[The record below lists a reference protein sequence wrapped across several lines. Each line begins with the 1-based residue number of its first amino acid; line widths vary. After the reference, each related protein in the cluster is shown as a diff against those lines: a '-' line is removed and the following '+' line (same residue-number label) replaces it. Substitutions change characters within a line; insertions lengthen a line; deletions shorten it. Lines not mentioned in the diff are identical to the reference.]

1 MEFKRFEVERTLKQ
15 TFLPSARC
23 RKERT
28 RYIPY
33 TAVFDVPV
41 LDDDEFPIA
50 FIVHENWDYKEAE
63 TQVIRAFNG
72 RLYSYEPC
80 KSLEGL
86 ERDLKDSRRCVSDNG
101 YRGDDV
107 SIVLAEADD
116 SYQFP
121 DPDRFVIRGSA
132 GEVWQQT
139 TEPLYEVCHGYNSPV
154 YLCVKGYCDR
164 SRVATDLDIFPA
176 NAKAEAIEYAVK
188 HGMSP
193 DKKLWGDI
201 EVLMPEMISFC
212 RARKVT
218 LSVTM
223 QPTQFELV
231 VPASISDSEIIDYAE
246 NFYSVSCHYKL
257 DDLKRM
263 CWETHKFKVCS

>member
-50 FIVHENWDYKEAE
+50 FIVHENWSYKEPE

-72 RLYSYEPC
+72 RLYSYD
-80 KSLEGL
+80 SMLADARLEWHFSDRCY
-86 ERDLKDSRRCVSDNG
+86 RDGENG

-107 SIVLAEADD
+107 SIILAETDARSGWFPHAD
-116 SYQFP
+116 Q
-121 DPDRFVIRGSA
+121 FVIMGSS
-132 GEVWQQT
+132 GEVWKIT
-139 TEPLYEVCHGYNSPV
+139 TEPLYKVSWGYGSPV
-154 YLCVKGYCDR
+154 YLWLDR
-164 SRVATDLDIFPA
+164 YWDNERITTNTDIFPA
-176 NAKAEAIEYAVK
+176 NEKAAAIEHAIK

-193 DKKLWGDI
+193 DTEPCVDI
-201 EVLMPEMISFC
+201 EVLIPEMISY
-212 RARKVT
+212 RRPRTVT
-218 LSVTM
+218 LTVTM

-231 VPASISDSEIIDYAE
+231 VPASIPDSEIIDYAE
-246 NFYSVSCHYKL
+246 NNCDEF
-257 DDLKRM
+257 DLLMK
-263 CWETHKFKVCS
+263 CFKTHEFEVYG